1 MVIAKYFVW
10 FVFYSFV
17 GWVYES
23 ILCSVEEKHLI
34 NRGFLNG
41 PVCPIYGTGAILVIL
56 LLGRIE
62 NSGLLF
68 VLGVL
73 VTGVLEYA
81 TSYAMEKL
89 FHAKWWD
96 YSERR
101 FNIGGRICLIG
112 MIVFGLMSVIIIK
125 LVHPMVVYATAKIP
139 QVILAVIAA
148 VTFLM
153 MAFDTTYTVIR
164 IKGFDKK
171 LSSLHAKLQENLRAS
186 LEEAHPLAAIEKA
199 KREFKEIDLKLR
211 LDEAAAAFKE
221 RMNYQEKRMLTAFP
235 KWKSVN
241 HNDIV
246 ERIKNSLR

>member
-1 MVIAKYFVW
+1 MIIIKYFVW

-17 GWVYES
+17 GWMYES
-23 ILCSVEEKHLI
+23 VLCSAEAKHLI

-56 LLGRIE
+56 LLGRVE
-62 NSGLLF
+62 NAGLLF
-68 VLGVL
+68 VLSVF
-73 VTGVLEYA
+73 VTGALEYV
-81 TSYAMEKL
+81 TSYAMEKI
-89 FHAKWWD
+89 FRAKWWD

-112 MIVFGLMSVIIIK
+112 MLVFGVMSVILIK
-125 LVHPMVVYATAKIP
+125 FVQPMVVYATAKIP
-139 QVILAVIAA
+139 WVILGVIASA
-148 VTFLM
+148 TFLM
-153 MAFDTTYTVIR
+153 MAFDTAYTVIY

-171 LSSLHAKLQENLRAS
+171 LSILHDKLQTNLRAN
-186 LEEAHPLAAIEKA
+186 LEEANPLIAIEKA
-199 KREFKEIDLKLR
+199 KREFKESDLKLR

-221 RMNYQEKRMLTAFP
+221 RMNYQEKRILTAFP

-246 ERIKNSLR
+246 ERIKNNLR